1 MLVVSQA
8 LLCEHDTGAMSATPR
23 IDLSAFADSRFAQYL
38 RDGFWSLRFPKDLE
52 RQYQEFHLQR
62 VRARVRVFFMLW
74 PLMELYRLLDGVL
87 TGVED
92 MLSWWLVPNVVVM
105 VLGAIVLWS
114 RWYWRLYL
122 PGATVFATLI
132 IALVAWSIPIDY
144 PGADEMQTLKFTLN
158 VPLLTYLL
166 LGLPFYRATAI
177 NIAGAVIYSASVAQ
191 TDVATAMLIS
201 CVAYSAIV
209 TVVSAVL
216 AYTAERS
223 GRTHFLQERLLG
235 EIASRDGLTG
245 LQNRAA
251 FDAHLERLWKQAQR
265 TQEPIGLLLLDV
277 DHFKGFNDSL
287 GHQAG
292 DACLQRVA
300 SIMKTYARRP
310 LDLAARYG
318 GEEFAIILF
327 QTPREQMHA
336 IAEAVRATVEA
347 LGIVNPAAPRTFVTV
362 SCGVAVVT
370 PAEGRSMHGLVQAA
384 DEALYEAKGSGR
396 NCVRSA
402 DSEYSSLATGVFR
415 HRNHLRVVS

>member
-1 MLVVSQA
+1 
-8 LLCEHDTGAMSATPR
+8 MSATPR
-23 IDLSAFADSRFAQYL
+23 IDLSAFADSRFAQQL

-62 VRARVRVFFMLW
+62 VRSRVRVFFMLW
-74 PLMELYRLLDGVL
+74 PLMEIYRVLDGLL

-92 MLSWWLVPNVVVM
+92 VLSWWLLPNIVVM
-105 VLGAIVLWS
+105 ALGATVLWS

-122 PGATVFATLI
+122 PGGTLLAALI
-132 IALVAWSIPIDY
+132 IALVSWSIPVDY
-144 PGADEMQTLKFTLN
+144 RGADEMQTLKFTLN

-166 LGLPFYRATAI
+166 LGLPFYRATTI
-177 NIAGAVIYSASVAQ
+177 NLAGAIIYSVSVAL
-191 TDVATAMLIS
+191 TDVPTAILVSCIS
-201 CVAYSAIV
+201 YSVIV
-209 TVVSAVL
+209 TIVAAVL

-251 FDAHLERLWKQAQR
+251 FDAHLERLWKQGQR
-265 TQEPIGLLLLDV
+265 TKEPIGLLLLDV
-277 DHFKGFNDSL
+277 DHFKGFNDTL

-292 DACLQRVA
+292 DACLQRIA
-300 SIMKTYARRP
+300 SVMKTYARRP

-327 QTPREQMHA
+327 QTPQEQMHA
-336 IAEAVRATVEA
+336 IAEAVRAAVEA
-347 LGIVNPAAPRTFVTV
+347 LGITNPAAPRTFVTV

-370 PAEGRSMHGLVQAA
+370 PMHGRSVHGLVQAA
-384 DEALYEAKGSGR
+384 DEALYEAKGNGR
-396 NCVRSA
+396 NCVRSS
-402 DSEYSSLATGVFR
+402 DSEYSSMATGVFR
-415 HRNHLRVVS
+415 HRNHLRLVQPRRSNL